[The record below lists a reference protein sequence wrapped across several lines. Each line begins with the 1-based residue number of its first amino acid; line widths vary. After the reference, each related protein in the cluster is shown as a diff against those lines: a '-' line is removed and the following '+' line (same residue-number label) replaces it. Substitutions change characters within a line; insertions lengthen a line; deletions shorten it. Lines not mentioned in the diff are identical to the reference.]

1 MASNDVP
8 AVPLD
13 TSLEAARVQWRIFRQ
28 MPASK
33 RLEIALSLS
42 DSLRRL
48 AAVGVRARHPDY
60 SEDQVRLAVI
70 RLSLGEE
77 LFRKVYPDCDV
88 QV

>member
-1 MASNDVP
+1 MASTDVP

-13 TSLEAARVQWRIFRQ
+13 TSLEAAHVQWRILRQ
-28 MPASK
+28 MPAKK
-33 RLEIALSLS
+33 RLEIALSMG

-48 AAVGVRARHPDY
+48 VAAGVRSRHPNY
-60 SEDQVRLAVI
+60 SEEQVRHAVI